1 MMISG
6 KKIVELEWQEKENL
20 RNAVA
25 VLLELSE
32 SLGNDE
38 WDFADLADTLS
49 CIARE
54 DKFEV
59 DFEQ

>member
-6 KKIVELEWQEKENL
+6 KKIVELEQQEKEHL
-20 RNAVA
+20 RNAVS

-32 SLGNDE
+32 SIGNDE

-49 CIARE
+49 CIAHE